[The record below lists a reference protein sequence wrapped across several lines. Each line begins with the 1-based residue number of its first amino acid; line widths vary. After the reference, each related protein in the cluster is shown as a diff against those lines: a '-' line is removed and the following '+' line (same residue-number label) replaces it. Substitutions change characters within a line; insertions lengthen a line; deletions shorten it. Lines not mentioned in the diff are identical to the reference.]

1 MSSIYG
7 ERFSIID
14 AHHVQTKAK
23 LDSILAKNSQIEV
36 NNDAVEA
43 KLDTGNASHASID
56 GKIVAV
62 NTGACV
68 ISSSA
73 LPAGAASEASLS
85 GLNAKV
91 VTCDTGAVV
100 VSSSALP
107 AGAASESSLAGLNA
121 KVVAVNT
128 GACVVSSS
136 ALPSGAASESSLS
149 AINGKITAMDSGA
162 TVISSSALPSG
173 AAVSAKQEDIKTL
186 IAATNTALAGTLT
199 VSAGA
204 PSLSKA
210 ASSPVS
216 AQSINGQ
223 SSHTSSEID
232 VSAARHIS
240 VIANS
245 SDSASSH
252 EVDILVSN
260 VSGGS
265 YFESSHSGF
274 YVGGHF
280 HILVENVPYKYIKL
294 RIKNGNSDV
303 GVSGTFTAHLLTSN

>member
-1 MSSIYG
+1 MSIYG
-7 ERFSIID
+7 ERHKIFHD
-14 AHHVQTKAK
+14 HHVETKAK

-56 GKIVAV
+56 GKITAC
-62 NTGACV
+62 NTGAV
-68 ISSSA
+68 VVASSA
-73 LPAGAASEASLS
+73 LPAGAASEASLA
-85 GLNAKV
+85 GMNAKM
-91 VTCDTGAVV
+91 VTCDTGSCVI
-100 VSSSALP
+100 SSSALP

-128 GACVVSSS
+128 GACVVASSALPAGAASESSLAALSAKVTAADTGACVVASS
-136 ALPSGAASESSLS
+136 ALPSGASVA
-149 AINGKITAMDSGA
+149 
-162 TVISSSALPSG
+162 
-173 AAVSAKQEDIKTL
+173 AKQDEIKTL
-186 IAATNTALAGTLT
+186 ITATNTALAGTLT

-204 PSLSKA
+204 PSLSKS
-210 ASSPVS
+210 ASTPIS
-216 AQSINGQ
+216 AQNIQGQ
-223 SSHTSSEID
+223 SSHTSAEID

-245 SDSASSH
+245 SDTASSH

-274 YVGGHF
+274 YLAGNF
-280 HILVENVPYKYIKL
+280 HILVSDVPYKYIKL
-294 RIKNGNSDV
+294 RIKNGHSDV
-303 GVSGTFTAHLLTSN
+303 AQSATFTGHLLSSN